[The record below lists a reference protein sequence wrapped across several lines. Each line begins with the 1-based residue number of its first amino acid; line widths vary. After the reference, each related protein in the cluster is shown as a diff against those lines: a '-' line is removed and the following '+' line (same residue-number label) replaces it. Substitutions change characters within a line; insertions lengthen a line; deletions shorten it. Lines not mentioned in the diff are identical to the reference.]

1 MLQNALTY
9 LAEILK
15 KPQASENPNPFRYRD
30 ILFFIPFVRPVWKL
44 GAVTLIL
51 TLITSGLG
59 SLLPLSSKIF
69 IDFVIMKKGF
79 EKLEGGLTSV
89 GLPFLVQ
96 PLQEVLSSLN
106 MVILLMLLI
115 GTFIGGVRIIQNF
128 LTLRFQQEI
137 TFNVQTALFDHILR
151 FPLSLLKEKQVGY
164 LMSRVSNDV
173 SALQFFFSGAVP
185 QLLTH
190 SFYMLF
196 SFGILFTLNRKLS
209 LVLISIIPLWA
220 LVNYFFASR
229 VRAVSRKE
237 MEKQADISKDMQE
250 VFSGAEVIK
259 ANVSEDRELAKISG
273 KIRNLFRTR
282 IKTSLLTS
290 ASGHFIKASKFLMVL
305 FIIWLSVREIQN
317 GEMTI
322 GDMTAMISYVVY
334 LSGMANSFSTMFL
347 SLQTVLTSMER
358 LTEMFQVVPEFGDDE
373 RFKHMV
379 IPKKITGELCFADV
393 SFFYEKDKPVLRDI
407 SFAVRPGDV
416 AALTGASGAGKTTLI
431 NLLLKFIMPRSGT
444 IYLDDDDLKTIDT
457 RWLRKQIGF
466 VSQDIFLF
474 NDTLENNIKYGK
486 PSATREEVIRAAINA
501 NIHNEIEGFEHGY
514 ETVAGERGVKLSV
527 GQRQRI
533 SIARAFLKNPRILI
547 FDEPTSALDAKTE
560 MALRDSLKKL
570 SPGRVIF
577 MITHRMAITGAAN
590 RIFILENGKIAEKA
604 QINSEGRSEKRFY
617 PPDDSP
623 KKI

>member
-1 MLQNALTY
+1 MFQNARTY
-9 LAEILK
+9 LSEILK
-15 KPQASENPNPFRYRD
+15 KPQAAENPFRYRD
-30 ILFFIPFVRPVWKL
+30 LLFFIRFVRPVWKL
-44 GAVTLIL
+44 GAVTLML

-79 EKLEGGLTSV
+79 EKIEAALTSV
-89 GLPFLVQ
+89 GLPFLIQ
-96 PLQEVLSSLN
+96 PIQNILSSLN
-106 MVILLMLLI
+106 LVILLILVIGTLI
-115 GTFIGGVRIIQNF
+115 GTIRLIQNF

-173 SALQFFFSGAVP
+173 GALQFFFSGAVP
-185 QLLTH
+185 QLLTN
-190 SFYMLF
+190 SFYILF
-196 SFGILFTLNRKLS
+196 SFGIIFTLNSKLS
-209 LVLISIIPLWA
+209 LILASIIPLWA
-220 LVNYFFASR
+220 LVNYFLSSR

-250 VFSGAEVIK
+250 VLSGAEVIK

-317 GEMTI
+317 GQMTI

-334 LSGMANSFSTMFL
+334 LSGMANNFSSMFL
-347 SLQTVLTSMER
+347 NLQTILASMER
-358 LTEMFQVVPEFGDDE
+358 LTEMFHVVPEFGDDE
-373 RFKHMV
+373 RFKHML
-379 IPKKITGELCFADV
+379 IPKKIKGQIRFADV
-393 SFFYEKDKPVLRDI
+393 SFFYESGKPVLTDI
-407 SFAVRPGDV
+407 SFTVRPGDV

-431 NLLLKFIMPRSGT
+431 NLLLKFHMPRSGI
-444 IYLDDDDLKTIDT
+444 IYLDEYDLKRVDT

-486 PSATREEVIRAAINA
+486 PSAAREEVIRAAKNA
-501 NIHNEIEGFEHGY
+501 NIHNEIEGFQDGY
-514 ETVAGERGVKLSV
+514 KTVAGERGVKLSV

-533 SIARAFLKNPRILI
+533 SIARAFLKNPPILI

-560 MALRDSLKKL
+560 MALRASLKKL
-570 SPGRVIF
+570 SPGRIIF

-590 RIFILENGKIAEKA
+590 RIFILEDGKIRESSQTNNRK
-604 QINSEGRSEKRFY
+604 SCT
-617 PPDDSP
+617 
-623 KKI
+623 